1 MATLLMAYVTRG
13 GQTLKIARRMAALL
27 EARGHTIRFCDLDGS
42 GPEPELDGVQGVLLG
57 APIYAGRYPR
67 SAARFARAHRELL
80 ARVPSAFFSVSLGV
94 ASKVRDGRAQV
105 QPLVKQFLER
115 AEWRPDHVELIAGAL
130 LYTKYNVL
138 KRFLM
143 RRISRSEGG
152 DTDTSR
158 DYEYTDWAA
167 VERFAERIALEVE
180 AAPATR
186 RSQGSQGSPSNR
198 ASNAA

>member
-13 GQTLKIARRMAALL
+13 GQTLKIARRLAALL
-27 EARGHTIRFCDLDGS
+27 EARGHTIRFCDLEGS
-42 GPEPELDGVQGVLLG
+42 GPGPKLDDVQGVLLG
-57 APIYAGRYPR
+57 APIYVGRYPR
-67 SAARFARAHRELL
+67 SAARFARAHHELL
-80 ARVPSAFFSVSLGV
+80 AKLPSAFFSVSLGV
-94 ASKVRDGRAQV
+94 ASKVRDGRAQA

-130 LYTKYNVL
+130 LYTKYNFL

-143 RRISRSEGG
+143 RRIAGSGGG

-167 VERFAERIALEVE
+167 VERFAETIAREVE
-180 AAPATR
+180 PAPATE
-186 RSQGSQGSPSNR
+186 RSHGAPSNS
-198 ASNAA
+198 ASSAA